1 MSKVNKNHKNDE
13 RNIINLYVN
22 EDWST
27 YKLAE
32 KFNTYPNK
40 IRRILN
46 KGGVAL
52 RNKSEAQKNAI
63 KSGRSDHPTKGKKR
77 SDETK
82 LKISESQGQVWDTL
96 NKEERDRRSK
106 IGKSS
111 WDKKSEVEKAT
122 VIKKAQDSVREASKN
137 GSKLERFLLD
147 ELTKRNFRVEF
158 HKEHWLK
165 NRRLQV
171 DLFIP
176 DQRTAI
182 EVDGPSHFKPVWGQD
197 NFEKSKK
204 SDRQKTGLI
213 LGEGLVLIRV
223 KQEKRLSQ
231 RYMRDVLH
239 RLLEKLHQIQE
250 FYPKE
255 NERYFEI

>member
-1 MSKVNKNHKNDE
+1 MPKNNKNLQSEEK
-13 RNIINLYVN
+13 NIIELYISG
-22 EDWST
+22 EWST

-46 KGGVAL
+46 KGGVSL
-52 RNKSEAQKNAI
+52 RTKSEAQKNAI
-63 KSGRSDHPTKGKKR
+63 KSGRSDHPTEGKKR
-77 SDETK
+77 SDKTK
-82 LKISESQGQVWDTL
+82 LKISESQGQVWDSL
-96 NKEERDRRSK
+96 NKKERDHRSK
-106 IGKSS
+106 IGKIS
-111 WDKKSEVEKAT
+111 WNRKSESEKADI
-122 VIKKAQDSVREASKN
+122 IKKAQDGVREASKN
-137 GSKLERFLLD
+137 GSKLELFLLN

-158 HKEHWLK
+158 HKEHWLR

-182 EVDGPSHFKPVWGQD
+182 EIDGPSHFRPVWGQE
-197 NFEKSKK
+197 NLEKNQK

-213 LGEGLVLIRV
+213 LGDGLVLIRV
-223 KQEKRLSQ
+223 KQKKRLSQ
-231 RYMRDVLH
+231 RYMRDILN
-239 RLLEKLHQIQE
+239 RLLEKLQQIQE
-250 FYPKE
+250 LYPKE